1 MNAKCRFLLLQ
12 IRNPGDPI
20 REQEVG
26 CFADALQVDRQRVT
40 PWDMLAAVPGR
51 NQLSRH
57 DVVLIGG
64 SGDYSAASEGEWLDR
79 ILDSLRQLHDL
90 SKPTFASCWGFQ
102 AMARAMGGSV
112 IHDPAR
118 AELGT
123 HPIRLTPAGLEDA
136 VFSHQA
142 PEFLAQM
149 GHEDR
154 VVDLPPDAIL
164 LGSTDRVE
172 NQAYVFQG
180 RPIYCTQFHPELRL
194 ATLLARLQAYP
205 RYVESIA
212 GIPFDE
218 FQHRCEDTLETTA
231 LLRQFVD
238 HVLA

>member
-1 MNAKCRFLLLQ
+1 MNANSRFLLLQ

-26 CFADALQVDRQRVT
+26 CFADALSVGRRRIT
-40 PWDMLAAVPGR
+40 PWDMLTGVPGR
-51 NQLSRH
+51 NELAGY

-64 SGDYSAASEGEWLDR
+64 SGDYSAAGEGPWLDR
-79 ILDSLRQLHDL
+79 ILDGLRLLHDL

-102 AMARAMGGSV
+102 AMARAMGGTV
-112 IHDPAR
+112 RHDPRR

-123 HPIRLTPAGLEDA
+123 HPIHLTGAGLRDP
-136 VFSHQA
+136 VFSHLA
-142 PEFLAQM
+142 PQFLAQM

-154 VVDLPPDAIL
+154 VVHLPPDAVL
-164 LGSTDRVE
+164 LASTAEVE
-172 NQAYVFQG
+172 NQAYVFEG

-194 ATLLARLQAYP
+194 STLLRRLQAYP

-212 GIPFDE
+212 GIAFDE
-218 FQHRCEDTLETTA
+218 FQRRCQDTPETTA
-231 LLRQFVD
+231 LLRRFVD